1 MCCCNPLNKTALY
14 KIMIELIEET
24 GYLTTLRQIGATSGG
39 ISANTYL
46 SEVEWP
52 DGEVLDTYVKIF
64 NHNDRDKEI
73 INESFGYVLANN
85 VRLRQSTRAALIK
98 ISVDDFPADQ
108 NDQFAQKN
116 GYVLGWA
123 TVSLTGKN
131 LRSLHFKKLPNTT
144 PDEWHSYTQALFNWP
159 AFPKLI
165 AFDDWIGNIDRNP
178 GNLVFI
184 KDSEFAII
192 DHGRIFGV
200 VDWRFEP
207 IDPDSKCENMMLNI
221 FKYNYRGTIIAPILY
236 SPIIRETTEQAI
248 TITNCKEDIISKMN
262 AIFSQ
267 MSIKMNDESWGVFL
281 GYIDSRLGTAT
292 SRIPALL
299 AA

>member
-1 MCCCNPLNKTALY
+1 
-14 KIMIELIEET
+14 MIELIEET

-39 ISANTYL
+39 ISAKTYL
-46 SEVEWP
+46 CQVEWS
-52 DGEVLDTYVKIF
+52 DGEVLDTYIKIF
-64 NHNDRDKEI
+64 DHNDRIKEI
-73 INESFGYVLANN
+73 INESFGYILANN
-85 VRLRQSTRAALIK
+85 VRLRQSSRAALIK
-98 ISVDDFPADQ
+98 ISVDDFAADQ
-108 NDQFAQKN
+108 KDEFAKKN

-131 LRSLHFKKLPNTT
+131 LRSFHFKNIPDTT
-144 PDEWHSYTQALFNWP
+144 PEEWHTYSQTLLKWP

-184 KDSEFAII
+184 RDSEFAII

-200 VDWRFEP
+200 IDWRVQP
-207 IDPDSKCENMMLNI
+207 IDPNSNCENMMLNM

-236 SPIIRETTEQAI
+236 NPIILETTEQAV
-248 TITNCKEDIISKMN
+248 TITNCKESIISKMN
-262 AIFSQ
+262 DVFSH
-267 MSIKMNDESWGVFL
+267 MNITMNDKSWEIFL
-281 GYIDSRLGTAT
+281 GYIDGRLGTAT

>member
-1 MCCCNPLNKTALY
+1 MCRSSPLNKTALY

-64 NHNDRDKEI
+64 KYGDRDKEI
-73 INESFGYVLANN
+73 INESFGYVLAKN

-98 ISVDDFPADQ
+98 ISVDDFPADP

-131 LRSLHFKKLPNTT
+131 LRSLHFKKIPDST
-144 PDEWHSYTQALFNWP
+144 PDEWYSYTQALFNWP

-184 KDSEFAII
+184 RDSEFAII

-207 IDPDSKCENMMLNI
+207 IDPNSECENMMLNM

-236 SPIIRETTEQAI
+236 SPIIRETTEQAV
-248 TITNCKEDIISKMN
+248 TITNCKDDIISKMN
-262 AIFSQ
+262 AVFSH
-267 MSIKMNDESWGVFL
+267 MSIKMNDESWGIFL
-281 GYIDSRLGTAT
+281 GYIDGRLGTAT

>member
-1 MCCCNPLNKTALY
+1 
-14 KIMIELIEET
+14 MIELIEET

-64 NHNDRDKEI
+64 KYGDRDKEI

-98 ISVDDFPADQ
+98 ISIEDFPADQ
-108 NDQFAQKN
+108 QDEFANKN

-131 LRSLHFKKLPNTT
+131 LKSLHFKNA
-144 PDEWHSYTQALFNWP
+144 PDATLGEWHKYSHALMKWP

-184 KDSEFAII
+184 KDSDFAII

-207 IDPDSKCENMMLNI
+207 VNPNNNCPNLMLGM
-221 FKYNYRGTIIAPILY
+221 FKFSFQGVIIAPIRY
-236 SPIIRETTEQAI
+236 KPIILETTAQAAIVATNKSEII
-248 TITNCKEDIISKMN
+248 TKME
-262 AIFSQ
+262 IVFSSLGYD
-267 MSIKMNDESWGVFL
+267 MKPESWDVFFN
-281 GYIDSRLGTAT
+281 YFEARLGTAPA
-292 SRIPALL
+292 RIPASL

>member
-1 MCCCNPLNKTALY
+1 
-14 KIMIELIEET
+14 MIELIEKT

-52 DGEVLDTYVKIF
+52 NGEILDTYVKIF
-64 NHNDRDKEI
+64 DHNDRDKEI
-73 INESFGYVLANN
+73 VNESFGYVLANN

-98 ISVDDFPADQ
+98 ISVDDFTADQ
-108 NDQFAQKN
+108 QDEFAKKN

-131 LRSLHFKKLPNTT
+131 LRSLHFKNLPDTR
-144 PDEWHSYTQALFNWP
+144 PEEWYTYSQALLKWP
-159 AFPKLI
+159 AFPRLI
-165 AFDDWIGNIDRNP
+165 AFDDWIGNSDRNP

-184 KDSEFAII
+184 KDTEFAII

-200 VDWRFEP
+200 VDWRSSK
-207 IDPDSKCENMMLNI
+207 IDSNLKCENMMLNV
-221 FKYNYRGTIIAPILY
+221 FKYSYGGTIIAPILY
-236 SPIIRETTEQAI
+236 NPIIHETETQALTIATNKSEII
-248 TITNCKEDIISKMN
+248 TKMGTVFSNLGFVMKEGN
-262 AIFSQ
+262 WNYFFNYFEA
-267 MSIKMNDESWGVFL
+267 
-281 GYIDSRLGTAT
+281 RLGTAPV
-292 SRIPALL
+292 RIPASL